1 MAPHRVLRRWQGSP
15 PPPAARFGTSSSSAP
30 AGGSGEIA
38 PPPCSSLRR
47 RLRGSCCCCTRL
59 PRRSCCTRRRRRGS
73 CRHCRSQQGQ
83 LGKARRPEPRA
94 LFVTVYCTR
103 QEYDTRPLGG
113 VVFAFAGVKH
123 AARVMAPQHHLHG
136 EHRRRHAAPVQRV
149 QGGGDPGG
157 LAQLHPHTPLVMRI
171 LLFEKSLSYHQ
182 VQFPSLLLSCRTP
195 IWLLIEHIIR

>member
-1 MAPHRVLRRWQGSP
+1 MAPHRALRRWQGSP

-103 QEYDTRPLGG
+103 QEYDTSP
-113 VVFAFAGVKH
+113 
-123 AARVMAPQHHLHG
+123 LHG
-136 EHRRRHAAPVQRV
+136 RSIRFRRGQARGARHGAAASSARRASP
-149 QGGGDPGG
+149 
-157 LAQLHPHTPLVMRI
+157 A
-171 LLFEKSLSYHQ
+171 
-182 VQFPSLLLSCRTP
+182 SCRTRTACP
-195 IWLLIEHIIR
+195 RRR

>member
-1 MAPHRVLRRWQGSP
+1 VERS
-15 PPPAARFGTSSSSAP
+15 
-30 AGGSGEIA
+30 
-38 PPPCSSLRR
+38 RR
-47 RLRGSCCCCTRL
+47 RLVPPSVVVFVVAAAAALVSLDAAAAPVVVVVAAAATAGVSRASWE
-59 PRRSCCTRRRRRGS
+59 RRGDPNRGRYLLQ
-73 CRHCRSQQGQ
+73 CTVHGRSMTQ
-83 LGKARRPEPRA
+83 AR
-94 LFVTVYCTR
+94 CT
-103 QEYDTRPLGG
+103 G